1 MTRRLLLDSAD
12 DYAQR
17 GIKPPGADNPA
28 VFMVRAL
35 SLTLPEG
42 TEWTE
47 AGYRFMK
54 APLGSDFGYQP

>member
-1 MTRRLLLDSAD
+1 MARRLLLDSAD

-17 GIKPPGADNPA
+17 GKKPAGADDPQ

-42 TEWTE
+42 VGWAE
-47 AGYRFMK
+47 AGRPFMK
-54 APLGSDFGYQP
+54 ARLGSDFGYQP

>member
-1 MTRRLLLDSAD
+1 MMRRLLLDSVA

-17 GIKPPGADNPA
+17 GVRPPGVDDPA

-47 AGYRFMK
+47 AGYPFMK
-54 APLGSDFGYQP
+54 APLGSGFGYEP